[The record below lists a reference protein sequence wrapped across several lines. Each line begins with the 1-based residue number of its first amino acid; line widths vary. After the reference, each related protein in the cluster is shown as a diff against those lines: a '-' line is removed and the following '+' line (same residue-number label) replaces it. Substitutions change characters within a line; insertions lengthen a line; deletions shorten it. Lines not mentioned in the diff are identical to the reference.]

1 MELTRCF
8 PRKTIP
14 DNITWLTSGHL
25 RKGGL
30 CFCMWSF
37 LKLSISVINSI
48 RNNVWMTW
56 KAKVMIKAF
65 IRIIMMWGRGMMKSN
80 KLFWL
85 GTASL
90 RDNSKTNYI
99 LIFLQITFNLVYL
112 WLLILRNMK
121 MEIINNAN
129 PAELNGISELKLQTQ
144 WLMFFIPISKLC
156 CFTDSVF

>member
-1 MELTRCF
+1 MTHKWPLEEGWAL
-8 PRKTIP
+8 
-14 DNITWLTSGHL
+14 
-25 RKGGL
+25 
-30 CFCMWSF
+30 F
-37 LKLSISVINSI
+37 LYVKFFKLSISVINSI
-48 RNNVWMTW
+48 RNNVLMTW

-65 IRIIMMWGRGMMKSN
+65 IRIIMGWGRGVMKSN
-80 KLFWL
+80 KLSWL